1 MPEFILL
8 YFIPLQKLFISIHI
22 IKYCHASF
30 CLIVRFKKEAVYI
43 LVLFEQ
49 QSQTVLLT
57 YCGSC
62 PQFVFFVKH

>member
-22 IKYCHASF
+22 IKYVMLVF
-30 CLIVRFKKEAVYI
+30 IVRFKKEAVYI

-49 QSQTVLLT
+49 QSQTLT
-57 YCGSC
+57 VALVHSL
-62 PQFVFFVKH
+62 FSL

>member
-22 IKYCHASF
+22 IKYVMLVF
-30 CLIVRFKKEAVYI
+30 IVRFKKEAVYI

-49 QSQTVLLT
+49 QSQTLT
-57 YCGSC
+57 VALVHSL
-62 PQFVFFVKH
+62 FSS